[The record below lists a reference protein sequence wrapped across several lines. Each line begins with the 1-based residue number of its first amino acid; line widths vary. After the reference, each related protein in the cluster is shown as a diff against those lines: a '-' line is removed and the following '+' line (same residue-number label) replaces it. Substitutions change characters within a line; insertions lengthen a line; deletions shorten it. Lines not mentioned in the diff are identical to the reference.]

1 MDQRERQREK
11 RIAVCVSVV
20 VSAKRQT
27 DRHINKEVRRTERHR
42 GQTDRETQRSD
53 DSLFTA
59 QWQIVSVSACR
70 PRVIPSDHGSDRGMR
85 CSRSDRISKLT
96 G

>member
-1 MDQRERQREK
+1 MFRSKSRYGSERETKREEDSSVCICGGLNKTTEGQAYRQ
-11 RIAVCVSVV
+11 
-20 VSAKRQT
+20 
-27 DRHINKEVRRTERHR
+27 R

-70 PRVIPSDHGSDRGMR
+70 PRVIPSDHGSDRGIQ